1 MKQET
6 TTLTKKKQGGHF
18 TMRVNIPLSDIDHR
32 VTLILFDTAG
42 SDKTTLVLLYSLS
55 LTDMWVA
62 EG

>member
-6 TTLTKKKQGGHF
+6 TTLTKKQGGHF
-18 TMRVNIPLSDIDHR
+18 TMGVNIPLSDIDHR

-42 SDKTTLVLLYSLS
+42 IDKTTLVLLYSLS